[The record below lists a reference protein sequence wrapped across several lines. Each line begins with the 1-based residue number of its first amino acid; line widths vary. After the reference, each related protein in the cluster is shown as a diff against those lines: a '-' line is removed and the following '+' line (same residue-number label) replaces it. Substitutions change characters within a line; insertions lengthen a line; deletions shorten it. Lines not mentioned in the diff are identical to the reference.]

1 MEYKSIQHKI
11 YMERAGLLKNNEE
24 VEQIDELSK
33 KTLKSYGKK
42 AYADATQATANAH
55 DKVSKHI
62 DKTGKP
68 PSSEKQVMK
77 IAGKEIMHVA
87 KRTQGLARAE
97 TRLAKEESEQI
108 DESLEE
114 LTPSKHGSFS
124 VNSKIS
130 KTKEGFHKGQHVGMD
145 TLVHKGTVQ
154 HKDNSKPSKFEVH
167 NHVNRGLTFQTH
179 HSDEEKQAIKQHLV
193 KNKMADKHT
202 DITD

>member
-1 MEYKSIQHKI
+1 MSIQRNI
-11 YMERAGLLKNNEE
+11 FLERAGLLKTNEE
-24 VEQIDELSK
+24 VDQLDELSK
-33 KTLKSYGKK
+33 GTLGSYVGK
-42 AYADATQATANAH
+42 AYKDQGERMA
-55 DKVSKHI
+55 
-62 DKTGKP
+62 KTGVLVGLHSAEHGKAP
-68 PSSEKQVMK
+68 TIKQTKK
-77 IAGKEIMHVA
+77 IIGKDEVRKDKNRDAGMDRAVSRLSKEDVEHIN
-87 KRTQGLARAE
+87 
-97 TRLAKEESEQI
+97 
-108 DESLEE
+108 ESLEE

-130 KTKEGFHKGQHVGMD
+130 KTKEGFHKGQYVGMD

-167 NHVNRGLTFQTH
+167 NHVNRGLNFQTH

>member
-1 MEYKSIQHKI
+1 MEYKSFQHKI
-11 YMERAGLLKNNEE
+11 YMERAGLLKKNEE
-24 VEQIDELSK
+24 V
-33 KTLKSYGKK
+33 
-42 AYADATQATANAH
+42 
-55 DKVSKHI
+55 
-62 DKTGKP
+62 
-68 PSSEKQVMK
+68 
-77 IAGKEIMHVA
+77 
-87 KRTQGLARAE
+87 
-97 TRLAKEESEQI
+97 EQI

-145 TLVHKGTVQ
+145 TLIHKGTVQ
-154 HKDNSKPSKFEVH
+154 HKDNSKPTKFEVH

-193 KNKMADKHT
+193 KNKMAGKHT